1 MFKFIL
7 RIDRILREYYIKNN
21 IKSEKENLYIKFV
34 DCIFS
39 VWWHSFY
46 LINNIVF
53 KINKD
58 YYEKSYDDF
67 YSG

>member
-34 DCIFS
+34 DCIFF
-39 VWWHSFY
+39 VWVEIFY
-46 LINNIVF
+46 IINNIVF
-53 KINKD
+53 KVAKD
-58 YYEKSYDDF
+58 YHEKSYDDF
-67 YSG
+67 YR